1 MKVRM
6 RRTLSIL
13 LVIFF
18 SLGPLTAALQAD
30 DDSRLPACCRRHGT
44 HHCAMGGPS
53 AIAALLVAST
63 ATPIVTAPVRCP
75 YFPNTVA
82 QFLQPVTA
90 LMPSQAAFPAPGAQ
104 AHAVSPIR
112 AFARFQPIRAHSSR
126 GPPDSIFG

>member
-1 MKVRM
+1 M

-18 SLGPLTAALQAD
+18 SVGPLTAALQAD

-44 HHCAMGGPS
+44 HHCAMGGSS

-63 ATPIVTAPVRCP
+63 ATPIVTAPARCP

-90 LMPSQAAFPAPGAQ
+90 LAPAHSAFPAPRAQ

-112 AFARFQPIRAHSSR
+112 AFARFRPIRAHSSR